1 MLKLKGKARE
11 RDTSIEKLKARGVL
25 LLTEGKPGNAKSN
38 IILGKI
44 NSWRELEDFIKGK
57 ARERDTSIEKLKAR
71 GVLLL
76 TEGKPEM
83 KMNPSINNANSD
95 LKKADPSKEIATM
108 KPNNETKDDNEE
120 DNNQNQ
126 RKIIASI

>member
-1 MLKLKGKARE
+1 M
-11 RDTSIEKLKARGVL
+11 
-25 LLTEGKPGNAKSN
+25 
-38 IILGKI
+38 GKI

-95 LKKADPSKEIATM
+95 LKKADPSKEITTM
-108 KPNNETKDDNEE
+108 KPTNDLNKEE
-120 DNNQNQ
+120 DDDQNP
-126 RKIIASI
+126 RKIIVLTNDLNKEEDDGQNPRKIIVLTNDLNKEEDDDQNP